1 MKATLV
7 VFLALLASTS
17 LAAET
22 SVRPVVRPGTAEASA
37 TEAPSAAL
45 AVVAE
50 ASSQTIKRLRPKARP
65 KSVIDSVERVLP
77 EPTQEQVA
85 EKASKFSLIQSLRP
99 LVRPKD
105 VVKQGERRQA
115 ALAKGAIC
123 GDPAI
128 QGEAVGAVPSKTNGC
143 GIDSAVRVRS
153 VSGVKL
159 SQASLMDCGTAKA
172 LKTWVDKGMKPAVNG
187 KGGGVAKINIMGH
200 YTCRPRNNQKGAKIS
215 EHGKGRA
222 IDIGGFTLAD
232 GTEFTVLKHWRSK
245 TFGKVLQQMHSKA
258 CGPFGTVLGPKAN
271 QYHQDHFHFDT
282 ARYRSGSYCK

>member
-7 VFLALLASTS
+7 VLLALMASTS

-22 SVRPVVRPGTAEASA
+22 SLRPVVRPGTAEVSA
-37 TEAPSAAL
+37 TEAASAAP
-45 AVVAE
+45 AAAAEVA
-50 ASSQTIKRLRPKARP
+50 SQAIKRLRPKARP
-65 KSVIDSVERVLP
+65 KSVIDSVDRILLQ
-77 EPTQEQVA
+77 PTEEQVA
-85 EKASKFSLIQSLRP
+85 EKDAKFSLILSLRP
-99 LVRPKD
+99 VARPKA

-128 QGEAVGAVPSKTNGC
+128 QGEAVGAVPSKTRGC

-187 KGGGVAKINIMGH
+187 KGGGVAKINVMGH
-200 YTCRPRNNQKGAKIS
+200 YTCRTRNNQKGAKIS

-232 GTEFTVLKHWRSK
+232 GTQFTVLKHWRSK
-245 TFGKVLQQMHSKA
+245 TFGKVLQQMHFKA

-271 QYHQDHFHFDT
+271 KYHQDHFHFDT